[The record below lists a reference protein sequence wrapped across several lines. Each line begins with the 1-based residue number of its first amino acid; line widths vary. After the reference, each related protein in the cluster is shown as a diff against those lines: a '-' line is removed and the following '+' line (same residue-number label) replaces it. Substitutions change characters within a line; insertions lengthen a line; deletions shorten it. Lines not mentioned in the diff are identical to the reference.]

1 MKHSLQI
8 THTSPIPYSPF
19 YPATRKPQQRTA
31 ARLVF
36 ACATFWPESHPI
48 LTGRVF
54 STQEHLVPE
63 SGIYS
68 DVTKFPFP
76 NAETPLN
83 QRRTFRPTFF
93 KGETYASI
101 N

>member
-8 THTSPIPYSPF
+8 THTSPTPSSPF
-19 YPATRKPQQRTA
+19 NPATRKPQQRTA
-31 ARLVF
+31 AQLAYV
-36 ACATFWPESHPI
+36 CATFWPESHPI
-48 LTGRVF
+48 LKGRVF
-54 STQEHLVPE
+54 STREHLVSE
-63 SGIYS
+63 SRFYS

-76 NAETPLN
+76 NTETLLN